1 MFSEQEQIPHPPTP
15 LTSGSR
21 ERFKSE
27 RAPYS
32 SEPIISISAK
42 YPLSTLQIAPQQQS
56 RRIPRTHGPLQRQ
69 HLLSRFYLSIPTAD
83 WRQLLLEE
91 GFPLIRARLSMTLP
105 VALCRLTIST
115 SARCRLIRTP
125 ELLPG
130 LICRLRPMQQEQS
143 IHTLPKWT
151 ALQFSQF
158 MALPPA
164 PEA

>member
-42 YPLSTLQIAPQQQS
+42 YPLSTSQIAPQQQS

-69 HLLSRFYLSIPTAD
+69 QRQRRYLPLPPPPHVLRPLFRVLSQLTAA
-83 WRQLLLEE
+83 RLAMIRIRERLRLI
-91 GFPLIRARLSMTLP
+91 FSSSARRHLIRMQESFH
-105 VALCRLTIST
+105 
-115 SARCRLIRTP
+115 
-125 ELLPG
+125 G
-130 LICRLRPMQQEQS
+130 LICPWRQPRA
-143 IHTLPKWT
+143 
-151 ALQFSQF
+151 ALK
-158 MALPPA
+158 
-164 PEA
+164 